1 MKITLKLM
9 VLIVLIYSFTISCK
23 KEDPVEY
30 NNSIIKL
37 QREAIFSIDNLKKN
51 IDAYSTAYQESS
63 INNINKS
70 YDSSYFLISKNI
82 DLLKSM
88 KPYKND
94 DTLRIAAIALFN
106 VYIDILENYY
116 KPLIEIYKLPADKFT
131 NADHEAIANYDFSA
145 NKKLDNSFKKFS
157 EIQIKF
163 SRKYKLL
170 LE

>member
-1 MKITLKLM
+1 MKITLKLT
-9 VLIVLIYSFTISCK
+9 LFIALIYSLSISCK
-23 KEDPVEY
+23 KQDPVEY

-51 IDAYSTAYQESS
+51 IDSYSTAYQEES
-63 INNINKS
+63 IKNINKS
-70 YDSSYFLISKNI
+70 YDSSYFLISRNI
-82 DLLKSM
+82 EVLKSM
-88 KPYKND
+88 KSYKDD

-116 KPLIEIYKLPADKFT
+116 KPLIEIYKLPASQFT
-131 NADHEAIANYDFSA
+131 DADHEAVANYDFSA

-157 EIQIKF
+157 EIQVKF
-163 SRKYKLL
+163 ARKYKLL